1 MKYAANIQ
9 AGDVTITVKHV
20 TRVIMA
26 IDSGHPIPAISSRRL
41 VYSL

>member
-1 MKYAANIQ
+1 MKYTANIH
-9 AGDVTITVKHV
+9 AGDVTITVKQV

-26 IDSGHPIPAISSRRL
+26 IDSGHPIPANSSLHL